1 MNQINL
7 NYFKLISQHR
17 FMCLYDQF
25 SLNHV
30 NLILLI
36 SKVVFFL
43 LKLVLIQVESAWT
56 LNKLK

>member
-7 NYFKLISQHR
+7 IYFKLISQHR